1 MGYQIVVSHGTLR
14 VMITHK
20 KPVIFREGSYT
31 LADVEALKRAEPI
44 WKVCDVYA
52 EQLEELFEITHAD
65 KRQSPAFRQDM
76 RVFVDARVTGFGG
89 FGGNWVYYPWSGV
102 LVHTVSEA
110 EYAVLRTN
118 RNRNLITE
126 EEQEK
131 LLNCPMGIVGLSVGS
146 RIASTLAYG
155 GIGNALKLAEYDTLE
170 TTNLNRI
177 PARLDQIGE
186 PKIEIVSRHVYEANP
201 YASLVF
207 FEQGLTTDTLEEFV
221 CGAPAPKIIFEV
233 IDNFVMKIQLRLAA
247 RRARI
252 PVLMFANLGDS
263 VLVDVER
270 YDLDPET
277 PLFNGRAGKTP
288 EEILENPDITQAEK
302 HRYAVELVGREHIPE
317 RAMQSVREIG
327 RTLVGRPQLA
337 GTVAI
342 TGGIA
347 AYAAKCI
354 VLGWPLTSGRYLVRF
369 DNFFNT

>member
-14 VMITHK
+14 IMITHK

-155 GIGNALKLAEYDTLE
+155 GIGNALKLRVRHAGNHKAQSHTGPAGSDRRTK
-170 TTNLNRI
+170 NR
-177 PARLDQIGE
+177 D
-186 PKIEIVSRHVYEANP
+186 
-201 YASLVF
+201 
-207 FEQGLTTDTLEEFV
+207 
-221 CGAPAPKIIFEV
+221 
-233 IDNFVMKIQLRLAA
+233 RLASCI
-247 RRARI
+247 RSKSI
-252 PVLMFANLGDS
+252 C
-263 VLVDVER
+263 
-270 YDLDPET
+270 
-277 PLFNGRAGKTP
+277 
-288 EEILENPDITQAEK
+288 
-302 HRYAVELVGREHIPE
+302 
-317 RAMQSVREIG
+317 
-327 RTLVGRPQLA
+327 LA
-337 GTVAI
+337 CV
-342 TGGIA
+342 
-347 AYAAKCI
+347 
-354 VLGWPLTSGRYLVRF
+354 F
-369 DNFFNT
+369 